1 MKIIFIIIQFIA
13 AIGLYGTSLWAMVE
27 FILYLVKDKA
37 FNWWSVYGFI
47 LSFIIVL
54 VFGLI
59 INVKAQ
65 KNSINKRFEEQIQEL
80 KNRRENKLK
89 N

>member
-1 MKIIFIIIQFIA
+1 MKNIFIIIQFIA
-13 AIGLYGTSLWAMVE
+13 AIGLYGSSLWAMVE

-37 FNWWSVYGFI
+37 FNWLSVYGFI
-47 LSFIIVL
+47 ISFIIVL

-65 KNSINKRFEEQIQEL
+65 KTSINKRFDEQIQDL
-80 KNRRENKLK
+80 KNRRKNKI
-89 N
+89 

>member
-13 AIGLYGTSLWAMVE
+13 ETIVVCTLLWVINE
-27 FILYLVKDKA
+27 LIFYLGDVSA